1 VIISGESGA
10 GKTETAKMILPYLTA
25 VGSQRQ
31 PQAATGSSSGASSS
45 SPPGLD
51 QRLVQTNPVFEAF
64 GNAKTL
70 RNHNSSRF
78 GKFITLRFAP
88 LPPTHPAA
96 AAAAAAAGGGGSG
109 GGAGAGAGG
118 GGGGGPPLGLHSAH
132 LETYLLER
140 SRVTAPTAGERN
152 FHAFYQ
158 LLHTPDRGLAAS
170 LGVQGLGARDFSVL
184 AATGCLADPRLPDA
198 QVWTTLGDI
207 PRRQKSHTQLNPKT
221 RPLR

>member
-1 VIISGESGA
+1 
-10 GKTETAKMILPYLTA
+10 
-25 VGSQRQ
+25 
-31 PQAATGSSSGASSS
+31 
-45 SPPGLD
+45 
-51 QRLVQTNPVFEAF
+51 
-64 GNAKTL
+64 L

-109 GGAGAGAGG
+109 GGAGAGAGGG

-198 QVWTTLGDI
+198 QVWTTLGDPP
-207 PRRQKSHTQLNPKT
+207 PRRPKRRVQFNPKT
-221 RPLR
+221 RPLRQSPVERQSLRPSLSVEWAPPKALQRPPFYPCRCLSLFCVAARCSLLFFRV

>member
-1 VIISGESGA
+1 
-10 GKTETAKMILPYLTA
+10 
-25 VGSQRQ
+25 
-31 PQAATGSSSGASSS
+31 
-45 SPPGLD
+45 
-51 QRLVQTNPVFEAF
+51 
-64 GNAKTL
+64 L

-118 GGGGGPPLGLHSAH
+118 GGGGGGPPLGLHSAH

-158 LLHTPDRGLAAS
+158 LLHTPDRGLATS
-170 LGVQGLGARDFSVL
+170 VGVQGLGARDFSVL

-198 QVWTTLGDI
+198 QVWTTLGDPPPPAEKARAVQPQSAPTAAK
-207 PRRQKSHTQLNPKT
+207 PRGAAKLAAEPERRVGASKSPPEAPFLPLSVSLSLLCRRALFPAFFSCVNPNVGA
-221 RPLR
+221 